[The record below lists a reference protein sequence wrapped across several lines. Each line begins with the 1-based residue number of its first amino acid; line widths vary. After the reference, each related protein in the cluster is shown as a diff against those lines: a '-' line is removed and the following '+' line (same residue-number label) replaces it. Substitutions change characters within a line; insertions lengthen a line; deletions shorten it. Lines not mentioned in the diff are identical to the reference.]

1 MDTHN
6 ASILDLP
13 WNRAHFGAYSI
24 VSSPLVLDL
33 GALDQLEPV
42 IPIITNPHALAVNQ
56 QWAGSPGRL
65 LISIDPDSPN
75 GQPDAAGFVKLVGA
89 LGPGHDMRSS
99 NTSTLA
105 EAVSTRILGRRTAP
119 FPHLSLFLTAPRMA
133 LPQDPSTDLRRT
145 SAQEAWCANAA
156 TCEGFTFDNKRTVR
170 QVLFKDGM
178 GGSTDNYQGNVVNR
192 DPAWTTYLKY
202 EYVPRMRNTRGVS
215 SFND

>member
-1 MDTHN
+1 MCLIHPFATCFLTDQSCNAADSNLQKIVPFTTAGAPLSRPGCWAWLGNLQVGRIMDTHN

-33 GALDQLEPV
+33 GALEQLEPV

-75 GQPDAAGFVKLVGA
+75 GQPDAAGFIKLVGA

-119 FPHLSLFLTAPRMA
+119 FPHLSLFLTRAPH
-133 LPQDPSTDLRRT
+133 
-145 SAQEAWCANAA
+145 
-156 TCEGFTFDNKRTVR
+156 GFN
-170 QVLFKDGM
+170 
-178 GGSTDNYQGNVVNR
+178 
-192 DPAWTTYLKY
+192 
-202 EYVPRMRNTRGVS
+202 PRS
-215 SFND
+215 